1 MSSLEATKFKPVV
14 KPVPV
19 QTESAALIGILA
31 GKIRVHGD
39 LQATGL
45 HWDVTRDGKIR
56 KSKLVPLAK

>member
-1 MSSLEATKFKPVV
+1 MGSLEGAKF

-19 QTESAALIGILA
+19 QTESASLIGILK

-45 HWDVTRDGKIR
+45 CWDVTRDGKTR
-56 KSKLVPLAK
+56 KSRFVPLAK